1 MSTTKLKVSSSA
13 QEKLEHLSL
22 RLGLRPNI
30 ICRLALGRSLS
41 IPQSVRPFEPSD
53 SAGTEFNRHTLTGEF
68 DEIFEILICQHEGRK
83 IGEDMYFPIFFR
95 NHLER
100 GIDSLHN
107 EYQEINSPINFLL
120 GLVK

>member
-1 MSTTKLKVSSSA
+1 MSTTKLKVSSLA
-13 QEKLEHLSL
+13 QQHLDLLST

-41 IPQSVRPFEPSD
+41 ISESVRHLEPID
-53 SAGTEFNRHTLTGEF
+53 SAGNEFNRHTLTGEF

-100 GIDSLHN
+100 GIDSLYN
-107 EYQEINSPINFLL
+107 EYQQINSPINFLL